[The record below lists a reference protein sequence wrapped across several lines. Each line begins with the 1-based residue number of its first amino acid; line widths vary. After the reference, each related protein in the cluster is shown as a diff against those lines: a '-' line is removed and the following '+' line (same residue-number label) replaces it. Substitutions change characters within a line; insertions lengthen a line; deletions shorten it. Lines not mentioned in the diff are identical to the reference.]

1 MSAFAISPSIA
12 GDSTLPQLPHAVWR
26 ANQMGSYQATACAS
40 GYPSLDREL
49 PNGGWS
55 PSILTELM
63 LSQPGIGELRFL
75 APLLASLTQA
85 NKAVILLGSPYVPLA
100 AALIDLGIDLAHVVL
115 IDTPKLADRTWAIEQ
130 TLKSNSFGAA
140 LCWLPQIRP
149 GHLRRLQLAAS
160 NCDGL
165 TFLFRPFAAQNESS
179 PAPLRL
185 VCRPASNGRMS
196 VRIIKRRGPVHEQ
209 AIVLPLR
216 VPEPLVNVF
225 NDRIDTGL
233 PSVLSRY
240 VLDRPLPAAVTARPG
255 VTLPA

>member
-12 GDSTLPQLPHAVWR
+12 GGSTLPQLPHAIWR
-26 ANQMGSYQATACAS
+26 ANQMGSYQATTFAS

-49 PNGGWS
+49 PNGGWA

-75 APLLASLTQA
+75 APLLANLTQA
-85 NKAVILLGSPYVPLA
+85 NKAVILLGAPYIPMV
-100 AALIDLGIDLAHVVL
+100 AALIDFGIDLAHVVL
-115 IDTPKLADRTWAIEQ
+115 VDAPKPTDRSWAIEQ

-140 LCWLPQIRP
+140 LCWLPQVRP

-165 TFLFRPFAAQNESS
+165 TFIFRPFAAQNESS

-185 VCRPASNGRMS
+185 ACRPAASGRMS

-216 VPEPLVNVF
+216 VPAPLVHVF
-225 NDRIDTGL
+225 NDRLDTGL

-240 VLDRPLPAAVTARPG
+240 ALDRPLPAAITARSG